1 MDLPLKLKLLRQT
14 RSLSQKD
21 LARIARVGEKT
32 LSSFET
38 GQRITS
44 LKVVQLERIVTAC
57 GTTLVEFLLWDPQAE
72 LLAMP
77 VAVAPAPEQEPALT
91 LPTPIR
97 RTLQPVD
104 PLRRFQRD
112 DPMARGSQSSLSRV
126 VM

>member
-77 VAVAPAPEQEPALT
+77 VAVAPAPEPALEPPT
-91 LPTPIR
+91 LIR